1 MAGWVAGAVV
11 GSAALGYMGSQDAAQ
26 TQADAANA
34 ASAQQLAMFNTQ
46 NNQLAPNRATGYG
59 GLNAINSMMSGPSQ
73 QYDAQGNPVLDAN
86 GKPVTQ
92 QGSGYLTKQFDTYK
106 PFTNA
111 DLNANL
117 APNYAFQLGQGQQA
131 LNAQNNA
138 TGGLVGGNSLKSMQD
153 YSQNFAGNAYQN
165 ALNNYMSQQQT
176 TFNQNQTQRG
186 NIYNTLASIAG
197 LGQSAQQTSA
207 QLSANT
213 ADSMS
218 SLGVGAANAS
228 AAGTIGATKA
238 ITGGLNSLG
247 NLGYLNNVMNGGAN
261 SANSVYSNPSMS
273 YGSSSNPGTSGVST
287 FTGE

>member
-1 MAGWVAGAVV
+1 MLGWVAAATI
-11 GSAALGYMGSQDAAQ
+11 GSSLIG
-26 TQADAANA
+26 ADAASSAADAQSQAAANA
-34 ASAQQLAMFNTQ
+34 QAQQLAMFNTQ
-46 NNQLAPNRATGYG
+46 NAQLAPQRATGYG

-86 GKPVTQ
+86 GKPVMQ
-92 QGSGYLTKQFDTYK
+92 EGSGYLTKQFDTYK

-176 TFNQNQTQRG
+176 TFNQNQAQRG
-186 NIYNTLASIAG
+186 NIYNTLAGIAG
-197 LGQSAQQTSA
+197 LGQAAQQTTAGLAS
-207 QLSANT
+207 NT
-213 ADSMS
+213 TNAMGQ
-218 SLGVGAANAS
+218 LGVGSANAQ
-228 AAGTIGATKA
+228 AASTIGSANA
-238 ITGGLNSLG
+238 IGGGIQNLGNMNYLGNILNSSG
-247 NLGYLNNVMNGGAN
+247 N
-261 SANSVYSNPSMS
+261 PFR
-273 YGSSSNPGTSGVST
+273 SSSNYNNNGVYTGPGALPDTSSQYS
-287 FTGE
+287 